1 MGVDALRMEAEVSV
15 TNERVQN
22 DRRLR
27 MVLSCS
33 SSLLLLFVR
42 ALSLVDLVVL
52 VDTPLATKDDEGD
65 GWNAAA
71 DNSRER
77 KTSDVGF
84 MFIVYP
90 FIDKLWNIM
99 RWLVAA
105 LSSGVL
111 KCLCCC

>member
-52 VDTPLATKDDEGD
+52 VDTPLTTKDDEGD

-77 KTSDVGF
+77 KTSDAGF
-84 MFIVYP
+84 MFYASPSRDILSLP
-90 FIDKLWNIM
+90 
-99 RWLVAA
+99 
-105 LSSGVL
+105 LSSIEL
-111 KCLCCC
+111 WRALF

>member
-1 MGVDALRMEAEVSV
+1 MGVDALRMEADVSV
-15 TNERVQN
+15 ASERVQN
-22 DRRLR
+22 DLRSR

-33 SSLLLLFVR
+33 SSLSFAR
-42 ALSLVDLVVL
+42 AWSLVDLVL
-52 VDTPLATKDDEGD
+52 VDTPLTTKDDEGD

-111 KCLCCC
+111 KCVCCC

>member
-1 MGVDALRMEAEVSV
+1 MGAEVKMEAEVSV
-15 TNERVQN
+15 ASERVQN

-33 SSLLLLFVR
+33 SSLPFVR

-99 RWLVAA
+99 RVCRYELI
-105 LSSGVL
+105 
-111 KCLCCC
+111 C

>member
-1 MGVDALRMEAEVSV
+1 MGVEAKMEADVSV
-15 TNERVQN
+15 ASERVQN

-33 SSLLLLFVR
+33 SSSLLFVR

-52 VDTPLATKDDEGD
+52 IDTPLAKDDEGD

-77 KTSDVGF
+77 KTSDAGF
-84 MFIVYP
+84 MFYASPSRDI
-90 FIDKLWNIM
+90 L
-99 RWLVAA
+99 L
-105 LSSGVL
+105 L
-111 KCLCCC
+111 

>member
-1 MGVDALRMEAEVSV
+1 MGAEVKMEAEVSV
-15 TNERVQN
+15 ANERVQN
-22 DRRLR
+22 DRRSR

-33 SSLLLLFVR
+33 SYLLFVR
-42 ALSLVDLVVL
+42 ALSLMDLVVL

>member
-33 SSLLLLFVR
+33 SSLLLFVR

-52 VDTPLATKDDEGD
+52 IDTPLAKDDEGD

>member
-52 VDTPLATKDDEGD
+52 VDTPLTTKDDEGD

-84 MFIVYP
+84 MLY
-90 FIDKLWNIM
+90 
-99 RWLVAA
+99 AY
-105 LSSGVL
+105 
-111 KCLCCC
+111 

>member
-1 MGVDALRMEAEVSV
+1 MGAEVKMEAEVSV
-15 TNERVQN
+15 ASERVQN

-33 SSLLLLFVR
+33 SSLSFAR

-52 VDTPLATKDDEGD
+52 IDTPLAKDDEGD

-77 KTSDVGF
+77 KTSDAGF
-84 MFIVYP
+84 MFYASPSRDI
-90 FIDKLWNIM
+90 L
-99 RWLVAA
+99 L
-105 LSSGVL
+105 LL
-111 KCLCCC
+111 

>member
-52 VDTPLATKDDEGD
+52 IDTPLAKDDEGD

-77 KTSDVGF
+77 KTSDAGF
-84 MFIVYP
+84 MFYASPSRDIYLHTLNNLATLYYRMQVNT
-90 FIDKLWNIM
+90 FL
-99 RWLVAA
+99 L
-105 LSSGVL
+105 
-111 KCLCCC
+111 